1 MVARSLNHSTASAIP
16 RLSLSASPKVE
27 SSADV
32 HEFSFIEGDVR
43 IGSKAV
49 VAPGTAITAAQ
60 GASVF
65 VGDRTQLLPGVIV
78 EGTAGDQ
85 VMSAS
90 ASRDVYSVYISA
102 GSIISHK
109 SIVHS
114 PAFVGTDCF
123 VGFRSTIFNA
133 RLGDGCVVMMHTLI
147 QDVEIPPG
155 RCVPSGSVIT
165 SQHQADQL
173 PKVRSEDLEFAK
185 EVVGT
190 SGQSSLS
197 PRASSRQVPSYPSQ
211 NSSQNPSRD
220 SSRNPSYRQ
229 PSHRQSSQF
238 STVTEGAAMQA
249 QRLSSEIV
257 QQVRGYLAQGYRVGM
272 EHADKRRYRS
282 GVWETCTPI
291 RETREQA
298 VFSALENCLA
308 EHAGEYV
315 RMFGINPALKQR
327 VGMVTVQRPGDA
339 PVAKTAAGGGS
350 YGGGSYDGGS
360 YDGSSSGYSSQ
371 SYGNNGSGSANSGG
385 LPDGVAQEVRNLL
398 NGGYMI
404 GTEHAGPRHYRSNV
418 WKVCSPIESRNER
431 EVFAKLEHCL
441 DEHSGEYVRMFGID
455 SGSNSRTATTTI
467 QKADGKP
474 VNVEARSVSNAS
486 NSTHSGGYTQ
496 PSQNY
501 SQSSSGANSE
511 AAQAVSR
518 IIHSGNHVG
527 VELADKRR
535 YRSGIWQTAS
545 SISASSESAAIGQLQ
560 NFLDQN
566 ADKYVRIFGINI
578 QTKTRGAATTIQKPG
593 QPSSGQSGSSQS
605 ASGGVSTNGREAAR
619 GPINANPPHYDDPAY
634 LNRGEGGDM
643 DAAVMDQVT
652 QIINQGHRISI
663 EFADKRRYRSGIWKT
678 GPAINVRRP
687 AEAISALGKQLA
699 QHPNDYVRLIGTDP
713 NAKRRVTELTIQRP
727 GQKAQSGGR
736 GGRSSS
742 RGVSSTGRDP
752 INSNPPHYDDP
763 AFRGQPSSYG
773 KSGYSQSRAGQ
784 NSYDQGGSY
793 SSNGNGDGMDSN
805 VMDQVTQLVNQGHR
819 ISVEYADKR
828 RYRSGIW
835 KTGEAIDARRPAEAI
850 SALGKQLA
858 RHQGEYVRLVG
869 VDPQAKRRVLETT
882 IQRP

>member
-1 MVARSLNHSTASAIP
+1 MIARSLNHSTGKASAIP

-49 VAPGTAITAAQ
+49 IAPGTAVTAAQ

-65 VGDRTQLLPGVIV
+65 VGDRARLLPGVIV

-85 VMSAS
+85 VMGAIAASSS
-90 ASRDVYSVYISA
+90 ASRDAYSVYISA
-102 GSIISHK
+102 DSIISHK
-109 SIVHS
+109 SIIHS
-114 PAFVGTDCF
+114 PAFVGANCF
-123 VGFRSTIFNA
+123 VGLRSTLFNA
-133 RLGDGCVVMMHTLI
+133 RLGEGCVVMMHALI

-173 PKVRSEDLEFAK
+173 PKVRPEDLEFAK
-185 EVVGT
+185 EVVGV
-190 SGQSSLS
+190 SGQSLS
-197 PRASSRQVPSYPSQ
+197 PRTSSRQVPSY
-211 NSSQNPSRD
+211 SSKKSSKNLSRD
-220 SSRNPSYRQ
+220 SSRNTSSRQ

-238 STVTEGAAMQA
+238 STATEGAAMQA

-257 QQVRGYLAQGYRVGM
+257 QQVRGYLSQGYRVGM

-291 RETREQA
+291 KETREQA

-308 EHAGEYV
+308 EHTGEYV

-339 PVAKTAAGGGS
+339 PIAKTAASGGS
-350 YGGGSYDGGS
+350 YGGGDSY
-360 YDGSSSGYSSQ
+360 GSSSYSNQ
-371 SYGNNGSGSANSGG
+371 SYSNNGGGSANNGS
-385 LPDGVAQEVRNLL
+385 LPAGVAQEVRNLL
-398 NGGYMI
+398 SGGYMI

-467 QKADGKP
+467 QKANGKP
-474 VNVEARSVSNAS
+474 VNVEARPVANAS
-486 NSTHSGGYTQ
+486 SSARSGGYAQ

-501 SQSSSGANSE
+501 SQSSGSASNE
-511 AAQAVSR
+511 VTQAVSR

-545 SISASSESAAIGQLQ
+545 SISASSESAAISQLQ

-593 QPSSGQSGSSQS
+593 QQGQSGSQS
-605 ASGGVSTNGREAAR
+605 SSGNGVSTSGREAAR

-634 LNRGEGGDM
+634 LNRGESGGM

-652 QIINQGHRISI
+652 QIINQGHKISI

-678 GPAINVRRP
+678 GPALNVRRP

-713 NAKRRVTELTIQRP
+713 NAKRRVAELTIQRP
-727 GQKAQSGGR
+727 GQKSAQNGGR

-773 KSGYSQSRAGQ
+773 QNGYGQSGGYNG
-784 NSYDQGGSY
+784 N
-793 SSNGNGDGMDSN
+793 SNGGGMDSS
-805 VMDQVTQLVNQGHR
+805 VMDQVTQLVNQGHK